1 MANILVAED
10 VEEMREAIEIVL
22 AGDGHVVTLTDDG
35 EAASRCLAEGSF
47 DAIVLDIWMP
57 KKGGLELMREIT
69 ENYPDLP
76 IIVVSGGGPDAT
88 LENVTAVADLYGAIR
103 VLYKPFEDE
112 ELLEAIKEALAA

>member
-10 VEEMREAIEIVL
+10 VDVMREAIELVL
-22 AGDGHVVTLTDDG
+22 SGEGHAVTLAEDG
-35 EAASRCLAEGSF
+35 EVASGLLGKGQY
-47 DAIVLDIWMP
+47 DVIVLDIWMP

-76 IIVVSGGGPDAT
+76 IVVVSGGGPDAT
-88 LENVTAVADLYGAIR
+88 LQNVTAVADLYGAIR

-112 ELLEAIKEALAA
+112 ELVEAVQQALTA